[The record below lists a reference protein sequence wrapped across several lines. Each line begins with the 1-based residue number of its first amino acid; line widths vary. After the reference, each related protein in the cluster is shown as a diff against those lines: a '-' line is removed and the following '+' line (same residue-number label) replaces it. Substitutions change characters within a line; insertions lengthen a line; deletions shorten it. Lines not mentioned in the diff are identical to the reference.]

1 METDVEVD
9 IDVEIEEDENDEFDE
24 NEINVDVDIEIEP
37 ELNQDFDDIIKQV
50 RKISKFFRQSPVRNE
65 EHLQPLVRRNFGK
78 ELNLYLDVV
87 TRWNSLSKMLK
98 RFYKLRT
105 EVKMACVAAGL
116 NFTLSDQDLEKIN
129 ELSYALTTLEF
140 AIKMLS
146 KTDADLLYAE
156 QMSQFVILKLD
167 EQNSQISQ
175 VLKEAFEER
184 VLSRRQTKVIH
195 LMEYLKNP
203 RYLEKQQD
211 FFKKRIVKSDVA
223 KLAVSLTRRLFPAAE
238 GTQVEDQAPE

>member
-9 IDVEIEEDENDEFDE
+9 IDVAIEEDEDDEFDE
-24 NEINVDVDIEIEP
+24 NEINVDVDIDIEP

-65 EHLQPLVRRNFGK
+65 EHLQPLVRRSFGK

-175 VLKEAFEER
+175 VL
-184 VLSRRQTKVIH
+184 
-195 LMEYLKNP
+195 
-203 RYLEKQQD
+203 
-211 FFKKRIVKSDVA
+211 
-223 KLAVSLTRRLFPAAE
+223 
-238 GTQVEDQAPE
+238 